1 MSFSEHFKG
10 VLAKENIEAL
20 YDEPMRLHTAYQIG
34 GNADVAV
41 FPNDEKQIETVL
53 ALCKAEN
60 IPYTVIGGGS
70 NLLVSDAGI
79 RGVVL
84 ICGKNMRTLSVE
96 GTHIRAG
103 AGVLLG
109 RVAAL
114 AAEHGLTGM
123 EPISGIFGCVGG
135 AVAMN
140 AGAYGGE
147 ISDVL
152 QEVTC
157 YNPTDGSILKLT
169 PQESEYGHRTSIYL
183 KRGYIVLEALF
194 SLQPGEK
201 EQIRAAM
208 AEFAKRRN
216 DKQPLEY
223 PSCGSVFKRPEGH
236 FAGALIEQS
245 GLKGYTIGGAAVSEK
260 HAGFIIN
267 KGGATAA
274 DVRAL
279 IAHIQAT
286 VKKNFG
292 VELECEVRMLGF
304 E

>member
-1 MSFSEHFKG
+1 MSFSEKFKDL
-10 VLAKENIEAL
+10 LAKENIEAC

-34 GNADVAV
+34 GNADYVV
-41 FPNDEKQIETVL
+41 FPDGVEQISAVI

-60 IPYTVIGGGS
+60 MPYTVIGGGT
-70 NLLVSDAGI
+70 NLLVSDRGF

-84 ICGKNMRTLSVE
+84 ICGKNMRALSVD

-109 RVAAL
+109 RVASL
-114 AAEHGLTGM
+114 AAEQGLTGM

-147 ISDVL
+147 VSAVL
-152 QEVTC
+152 EEITC
-157 YNPTDGSILKLT
+157 YDPETGRVLKLT
-169 PQESEYGHRTSIYL
+169 PEESEYGYRTSVYL
-183 KRGYIVLEALF
+183 TKGYIVLEALF
-194 SLQPGEK
+194 SLSVGDK
-201 EQIRAAM
+201 TQIRAAM
-208 AEFAKRRN
+208 AEYAKRRN

-236 FAGALIEQS
+236 FAGALIEQA
-245 GLKGYTIGGAAVSEK
+245 GLKGYSIGGAAVSEK

-274 DVRAL
+274 DVCAL
-279 IAHIQAT
+279 IAYIQA
-286 VKKNFG
+286 VVFEQFG
-292 VELECEVRMLGF
+292 VELECEVKTLGF
-304 E
+304 